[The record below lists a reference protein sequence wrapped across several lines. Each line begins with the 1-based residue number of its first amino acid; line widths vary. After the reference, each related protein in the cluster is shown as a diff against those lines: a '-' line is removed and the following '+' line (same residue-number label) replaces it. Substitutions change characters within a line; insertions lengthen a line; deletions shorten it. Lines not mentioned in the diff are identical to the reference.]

1 MMTRDKMMKM
11 IQDAIEEAD
20 IDVEMSGFKNEHA
33 EELELEKWEL
43 QDPDAVVNN
52 ILGVISDYLSDVL

>member
-11 IQDAIEEAD
+11 IRDAIEEAD

-33 EELELEKWEL
+33 SELELEKWEL
-43 QDPDAVVNN
+43 QDPDAVVKN
-52 ILGVISDYLSDVL
+52 ILGVIIDYLSDVL